1 MREDVKKIYDSLLSR
16 YEALNDIGNDIIAAF
31 DCLQTCATSGHK
43 ILLCGNGGSDAD
55 CNHFVGELMKGF
67 ILPRTLS
74 KDDRIRI
81 LYPEIADKLQYGI
94 PAISLNA
101 HSALVSAFSNDV
113 DPVFVYAQQLLGY
126 YRPGD
131 VLIGFSTSG
140 NSENVINAFKV
151 MNALGGK
158 SIAFTGHSGGILS
171 TLADILIAVPATE
184 TYKVQELH
192 LPVYHCICMMLE
204 QYIFGLA
211 G

>member
-1 MREDVKKIYDSLLSR
+1 MREDVKKIYDNFLNR
-16 YEALNDIGNDIIAAF
+16 YPVLKDIGNDIIAAF
-31 DCLQTCATSGHK
+31 DCLVICANAGHK

-67 ILPRTLS
+67 MLPRSLS
-74 KDDRIRI
+74 KDNRIRV

-101 HSALVSAFSNDV
+101 HSSLISAFSNDV
-113 DPVFVYAQQLLGY
+113 DPEFVYAQQLFGY
-126 YRPGD
+126 FRSGD
-131 VLIGFSTSG
+131 VLVGFSTSG
-140 NSENVINAFKV
+140 NSENVVNAFKV

-158 SIAFTGHSGGILS
+158 SIAFTGHSGGKLTS
-171 TLADILIAVPATE
+171 LADVLIAVPATE

-204 QYIFGLA
+204 QYVFGVV
-211 G
+211 